1 MPKRTLLSLAYGIAL
16 IACFLQIYELS
27 QPGYGLY
34 LIRVLCLL
42 GLLVAGQIFVSE
54 APLAALSAVQI
65 LYMAWFCKTYGELTD
80 FAAISPVFLYMRLP
94 RPFSRW
100 ILFGFHV
107 AALNYAVYGQP
118 LPWIA
123 ASNLFLLITGLLLAL
138 LRNFATNKQS
148 ADTRYDDLRK
158 KHYELDETRNRLL
171 LFTKQVEG
179 AAQAEERNRI
189 SRQLH
194 DDVGHRL
201 IRAKMMMEAALQII
215 PKDQDKGMTMLLQI
229 RDQLTS
235 GLDEMRAAVRRM
247 KLPEEVSG
255 IHALGRMLEEVGR
268 ETGLRTNLTVEG
280 NPYAL
285 YPSQELI
292 LYKNAREAV
301 TNALKHGHP
310 ESVNIVISYKDREV
324 CMAVSNDGALPET
337 MPSETKGLGLTGMK
351 ERCALAGGQLD
362 ISLSPF
368 FTITTRL
375 PVVRHEEII

>member
-1 MPKRTLLSLAYGIAL
+1 M
-16 IACFLQIYELS
+16 
-27 QPGYGLY
+27 
-34 LIRVLCLL
+34 
-42 GLLVAGQIFVSE
+42 
-54 APLAALSAVQI
+54 
-65 LYMAWFCKTYGELTD
+65 
-80 FAAISPVFLYMRLP
+80 
-94 RPFSRW
+94 
-100 ILFGFHV
+100 
-107 AALNYAVYGQP
+107 
-118 LPWIA
+118 
-123 ASNLFLLITGLLLAL
+123 ITGLLLAL